1 MIKIMKI
8 SFAVLISLVSTS
20 TSIFAWDGNR
30 QGFLWGFGAGTNSQT
45 VIYDAESPGEL
56 ESEELSTSITN
67 FRIGYAPQ
75 NNYAMLLYGHG
86 LWNLLEAGSSSY
98 YAINYQR
105 WSHDEPQSNIWFG
118 GIGLIAD
125 SYTTTYKDRSGSDPD
140 YGVGIN
146 FGYGREIVE
155 HVSIET
161 NLTIGGME
169 IDGDDLLFVG
179 FNTTFNLLG
188 Y

>member
-1 MIKIMKI
+1 YAFSNKR
-8 SFAVLISLVSTS
+8 ALLI
-20 TSIFAWDGNR
+20 
-30 QGFLWGFGAGTNSQT
+30 
-45 VIYDAESPGEL
+45 
-56 ESEELSTSITN
+56 
-67 FRIGYAPQ
+67 
-75 NNYAMLLYGHG
+75 YGHSLYRNMG
-86 LWNLLEAGSSSY
+86 ATGATYTALNFQTWSSN
-98 YAINYQR
+98 A
-105 WSHDEPQSNIWFG
+105 PQSNSWFG
-118 GIGLIAD
+118 GIGIIAD
-125 SYTTTYKDRSGSDPD
+125 SHTTTYKDESGSDPD

-161 NLTIGGME
+161 NLTIGSVQ

>member
-1 MIKIMKI
+1 MMKLI
-8 SFAVLISLVSTS
+8 VAVFVSLVSTS
-20 TSIFAWDGNR
+20 VSTVAWDGYR
-30 QGFLWGFGAGTNSQT
+30 QGFLLGVGAGTNSQT
-45 VIYDAESPGEL
+45 ILDTDPGYPGDVESINL
-56 ESEELSTSITN
+56 QSAITN
-67 FRIGYAPQ
+67 SRIGYAFSDKH
-75 NNYAMLLYGHG
+75 ALLLYGHSLYRNMG
-86 LWNLLEAGSSSY
+86 ETGATYTALNFQY
-98 YAINYQR
+98 
-105 WSHDEPQSNIWFG
+105 WSTDEPQSNSWFG

-125 SYTTTYKDRSGSDPD
+125 SYTTTYKDESGSDPD

-161 NLTIGGME
+161 NLTIGSVQ

>member
-1 MIKIMKI
+1 MQAGATYTALN
-8 SFAVLISLVSTS
+8 FQYWST
-20 TSIFAWDGNR
+20 
-30 QGFLWGFGAGTNSQT
+30 
-45 VIYDAESPGEL
+45 
-56 ESEELSTSITN
+56 
-67 FRIGYAPQ
+67 
-75 NNYAMLLYGHG
+75 
-86 LWNLLEAGSSSY
+86 
-98 YAINYQR
+98 
-105 WSHDEPQSNIWFG
+105 DEPQSNSWFG

-125 SYTTTYKDRSGSDPD
+125 SYTTTYKDESGSDPD

>member
-1 MIKIMKI
+1 MKVI
-8 SFAVLISLVSTS
+8 FAIFIVLVSTS
-20 TSIFAWDGNR
+20 VSTFAWDNYR
-30 QGFLWGFGAGTNSQT
+30 QGFLLGVGAGTNSQ
-45 VIYDAESPGEL
+45 IILDGDASRGEVESVSLQSAIGN
-56 ESEELSTSITN
+56 S
-67 FRIGYAPQ
+67 RIGYAFS
-75 NNYAMLLYGHG
+75 NKRALLIYGHSLYRNMG
-86 LWNLLEAGSSSY
+86 ATGATYTALNFQTWSSN
-98 YAINYQR
+98 A
-105 WSHDEPQSNIWFG
+105 PQSNSWFG
-118 GIGLIAD
+118 GIGIIAD
-125 SYTTTYKDRSGSDPD
+125 SHTTTYKDESGSDPD

-161 NLTIGGME
+161 NLTIGSVQ

>member
-1 MIKIMKI
+1 MKVI
-8 SFAVLISLVSTS
+8 FAVFISLVSTS
-20 TSIFAWDGNR
+20 VSIFAWDGNR
-30 QGFLWGFGAGTNSQT
+30 QGFLLGVGAGTNSQT
-45 VIYDAESPGEL
+45 ILDGDASRGDVESVSL
-56 ESEELSTSITN
+56 QSAITN
-67 FRIGYAPQ
+67 SRIGYAFSDKH
-75 NNYAMLLYGHG
+75 ALLFYGHSLYRNIG
-86 LWNLLEAGSSSY
+86 ETGATYTALNFQY
-98 YAINYQR
+98 
-105 WSHDEPQSNIWFG
+105 WSTDEPQSNSQFG

-125 SYTTTYKDRSGSDPD
+125 SYTTTYKDESISDPD
-140 YGVGIN
+140 YGFGIN